1 MRLKPHDKKFKKFE
15 NFLLTNFKKNDII
28 NYKLKKRRKT
38 NMKKS
43 CMNSTYSVTIKTLI
57 GKDKMSE
64 IHKSVT
70 KKSKRK

>member
-1 MRLKPHDKKFKKFE
+1 
-15 NFLLTNFKKNDII
+15 
-28 NYKLKKRRKT
+28 
-38 NMKKS
+38 MKKS

-57 GKDKMSE
+57 GKDKMNE